1 MTNATTRR
9 RRPGAAAAL
18 LIGTGLVLGLLGTVR
33 SGAATPTSPRPT
45 AEATAALDWLAGQI
59 TAHGGA
65 LPGPVAGTP
74 DWGLTA
80 DAVLAFAS
88 AGRSTD
94 PAAVAATDQLV
105 AHAADFTTYTSG
117 GVTVRV
123 AGPTA
128 KVLLVA
134 LSTGRSATVGGVDLD
149 AALRGLMRSSGPQTG
164 RFADGAPDPTWDGSN
179 GFGQSLAMLALA
191 RTDRG
196 VPAPAVG
203 FLLAQ
208 QCPAGGFRLNYG
220 VTAGCGTDAEADSDA
235 TAVSLQ
241 ALLAV
246 ERSPGVLAALHRGTD
261 WLRSR
266 QGADGSFGGTGPTAA
281 RNTNT
286 TGMSAQLLRVAG
298 DTASADRAARWIATC
313 CQLSAPVAAGTPAAG
328 HVGAIGYDP
337 VAQAAALATGID
349 AGVMDQWRRTTTQ
362 AVLAFGLAPYG
373 PPVEPLA
380 PAGPPVTTAGPS
392 SSVST
397 TPPSSTPPSS
407 TAPSST
413 PPSST
418 APSSTPPS
426 STAPSSTAPSN
437 TAAGVELG
445 PATQVTTPAS
455 VESEQLDG
463 GTGAQSTAPSSGS
476 PQSSSLARTGSEG
489 RWLLTAALALIG
501 AGVALTAAERREG
514 G

>member
-59 TAHGGA
+59 TSHGGA

-105 AHAADFTTYTSG
+105 AHAADFTTYTSV

-196 VPAPAVG
+196 VPAPAVE

-220 VTAGCGTDAEADSDA
+220 TAAGCGTDAEADSDA

-246 ERSPGVLAALHRGTD
+246 ERSPDVLAALERGTA

-266 QGADGSFGGTGPTAA
+266 QGAEGSFGGTGPTAA
-281 RNTNT
+281 PNANS
-286 TGMSAQLLRVAG
+286 TGMIAQFLRAAG
-298 DTASADRAARWIATC
+298 DTTAADRAAGWIAAC
-313 CQLSAPVAAGTPAAG
+313 CQLSAQNATGTPASG
-328 HVGAIGYDP
+328 HIGAIGYDP
-337 VAQAAALATGID
+337 AARTSALADGIG
-349 AGVMDQWRRTTTQ
+349 AGVSDQWRRTTTQ

-373 PPVEPLA
+373 PPVEPLPPTGPTTSA
-380 PAGPPVTTAGPS
+380 PGS
-392 SSVST
+392 SSTIPTTSPSST
-397 TPPSSTPPSS
+397 TPSSTTPSDTTPS
-407 TAPSST
+407 NTAPSST
-413 PPSST
+413 V
-418 APSSTPPS
+418 
-426 STAPSSTAPSN
+426 
-437 TAAGVELG
+437 AGVELG
-445 PATQVTTPAS
+445 PATQATAPVS
-455 VESEQLDG
+455 VQSEQLDAEAAAA
-463 GTGAQSTAPSSGS
+463 GTSPTSGS
-476 PQSSSLARTGSEG
+476 VQGSSLARTGTDS
-489 RWLLTAALALIG
+489 RWLLTAALVLLGSGAAL
-501 AGVALTAAERREG
+501 ATAERREG